1 MNISRRFINYP
12 VMTTLVMAAIVI
24 FGVVGYFTLPVSELP
39 NVDFPTIQVSANL
52 AGADPETMA
61 SAVAAPLENVF
72 STVPGIDSMTSSSSQ
87 GSTSITLQFK
97 LDRDID
103 AAAQDVQAAISE
115 AMRRLPKSMVDP
127 PRFSKQNPADSPVLF
142 LSLSSKTLPLT
153 EVDRYA
159 ETLLARQL
167 STIDGVAP
175 IRMSSCCKR
184 TWR

>member
-1 MNISRRFINYP
+1 MNISRRFIDYP

-24 FGVVGYFTLPVSELP
+24 FGVVGYATLPVSELP

-72 STVPGIDSMTSSSSQ
+72 STVPGIDSMTSSSGQ

-115 AMRRLPKSMVDP
+115 AMRRLPKNMVDP
-127 PRFSKQNPADSPVLF
+127 PRFSKENPADSPVLF
-142 LSLSSKTLPLT
+142 LSLSSDTLPLT
-153 EVDRYA
+153 EVEIMA
-159 ETLLARQL
+159 PTTPMETIQL
-167 STIDGVAP
+167 HSMPRIKMVTQPSMPCDL
-175 IRMSSCCKR
+175 
-184 TWR
+184 